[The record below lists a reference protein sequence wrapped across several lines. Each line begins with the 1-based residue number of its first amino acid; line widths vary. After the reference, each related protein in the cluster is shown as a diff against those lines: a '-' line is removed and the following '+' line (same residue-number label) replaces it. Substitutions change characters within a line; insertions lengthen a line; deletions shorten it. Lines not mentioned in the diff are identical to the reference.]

1 MVESTHDSGRRGF
14 LKSGVLAAVGSGLL
28 GAGSAVAAPTEKLI
42 DVGATG
48 IPLRP
53 FGKTGH
59 KLPVLGMGGSAFVQV
74 FIAAYGV
81 PLLPMDERV
90 AMVRH
95 GYDQGIRYFDT
106 ARVYGES
113 EQIVGRAAQ
122 GRARELLRGH
132 EVPHQRSEED
142 ARDSGKVAQRL
153 GHGLRRLRAGT

>member
-1 MVESTHDSGRRGF
+1 MVDSKHDSGRRGF

-28 GAGSAVAAPTEKLI
+28 SAGTAAVAAPADKLI
-42 DVGATG
+42 DVGTTG

-74 FIAAYGV
+74 FISAYGV

-95 GYDQGIRYFDT
+95 GYDLGIRYFDT

-113 EQIVGRAAQ
+113 EQIVGRANQ
-122 GRARELLRGH
+122 GRTRELLRGH
-132 EVPHQRSEED
+132 EVPH
-142 ARDSGKVAQRL
+142 
-153 GHGLRRLRAGT
+153 